1 MLVEYSDNKIEI
13 IATFFKLES
22 WVLCSTWD
30 SSEAG
35 WSGTLFCWLLSSLH
49 KANRNV
55 PVRGCKR
62 VGTSLGAKPART
74 LVIAFLPCNTSE
86 LLASPIR
93 RLPYKNVCA
102 AVVWKQHFSLP
113 YGAVSVP
120 LRAGGQEWDSHAHS
134 SSGSTGQPQPGK
146 PLAWKSGS
154 PVPLPVRG
162 LTDTW
167 DLSWPMEQPQMCCSL
182 AWQCIVYLQAWPTQ
196 LGWGDALEGKECF
209 TLSKLLPSFCKSLSL
224 YFFPRDQRVH
234 FAYSV
239 ISL

>member
-1 MLVEYSDNKIEI
+1 MSQLEAVKGLGQALVLNLPGLWSLLFFPAIPQSCWHLPSGDFLIK
-13 IATFFKLES
+13 TF
-22 WVLCSTWD
+22 V
-30 SSEAG
+30 
-35 WSGTLFCWLLSSLH
+35 LLSCGSSTFPSLMEPCQSH
-49 KANRNV
+49 CGQEVRN
-55 PVRGCKR
+55 
-62 VGTSLGAKPART
+62 GTPTLILHLGAQ
-74 LVIAFLPCNTSE
+74 
-86 LLASPIR
+86 AS
-93 RLPYKNVCA
+93 
-102 AVVWKQHFSLP
+102 
-113 YGAVSVP
+113 
-120 LRAGGQEWDSHAHS
+120 
-134 SSGSTGQPQPGK
+134 QPQPGK

-154 PVPLPVRG
+154 SVPLPVRG

-209 TLSKLLPSFCKSLSL
+209 TLSKLLPSFCKSLSP